1 MSLFNGRRSAA
12 EDAIDAFIS
21 QEILLPSVF
30 LRAQEDETHFRV
42 YGHPEYAFARTQL
55 LNESVV
61 NGQPFWHGKVYLHCV
76 EGPSA
81 AGSKVYQV
89 RVGTSIIGE
98 ISDLD
103 SIARETFSFEIGSSY
118 VARAYIR
125 ADLIGNLVHLFFNP
139 ALQLS

>member
-12 EDAIDAFIS
+12 EEAIDEFIS

-30 LRAQEDETHFRV
+30 LRAQEGETHFRV
-42 YGHPEYAFARTQL
+42 YGHQEYSLARTKL
-55 LNESVV
+55 LNDSVIAEK
-61 NGQPFWHGKVYLHCV
+61 PFWHGKVFLHCV
-76 EGPSA
+76 EGSSA
-81 AGSKVYQV
+81 AGSKTYQV

-103 SIARETFSFEIGSSY
+103 SLARETFSFELGSTY

-139 ALQLS
+139 AHQLA